1 MSQALPLVTV
11 MLGSETSDQNVTMI
25 TLSEDADE
33 PREIHF
39 HLPTDGTL
47 LSPGSPKWANYVK
60 GVIQHYRGTPICQ
73 RLSVCLIPL
82 FLAMVSYDLTQR
94 SIGESSLILMAY
106 LYVWTQ
112 VIFKKKLKTSLTCI
126 SSTCTGI

>member
-11 MLGSETSDQNVTMI
+11 MLGSETSDQDVTVT

-33 PREIHF
+33 PKEIHF
-39 HLPTDGTL
+39 HLPTDGTP

-60 GVIQHYRGTPICQ
+60 GVIQHYRGTPIYQ
-73 RLSVCLIPL
+73 RLTISLIPL
-82 FLAMVSYDLTQR
+82 FTAMVWYDLEQR
-94 SIGESSLILMAY
+94 STGESSLFLMAY

-112 VIFKKKLKTSLTCI
+112 VNF
-126 SSTCTGI
+126 